1 MSIKLKAPFNYQ
13 LTFSPHQ
20 TRTANHLQVSLPDL
34 IPPATLIY
42 VQSILR
48 TRAETLV
55 KLVGEEDLEIS
66 TEFGIWI
73 CTL

>member
-1 MSIKLKAPFNYQ
+1 MENIEWSILRTRAETLVKLVAEE
-13 LTFSPHQ
+13 
-20 TRTANHLQVSLPDL
+20 
-34 IPPATLIY
+34 TLEI
-42 VQSILR
+42 SIEFREWRMENGERSFLR